1 MFSTNIVVIAD
12 ESLLIILN
20 SHKYSEPMD
29 LVYNHKSNISVYLFQ
44 LNLQTTSSVDYI
56 YILYITYRLYNYI

>member
-20 SHKYSEPMD
+20 SHKYSEPMGR
-29 LVYNHKSNISVYLFQ
+29 VYNHKSNISVYLFQ
-44 LNLQTTSSVDYI
+44 LNLQTISSVDCI
-56 YILYITYRLYNYI
+56 YIVYNI